1 MQNINTSCESNN
13 ETVRRVKEKEKKREV
28 IFLREKNLHNL
39 YRSIT
44 DIYISRVT
52 GDGWR
57 WNWNEPDKTN
67 EKQTNLNKLN
77 ENAGKQKENI
87 KT

>member
-52 GDGWR
+52 GDVQ
-57 WNWNEPDKTN
+57 NWNEPDKTN
-67 EKQTNLNKLN
+67 KKQTNLNKLN
-77 ENAGKQKENI
+77 ENAGKHKENI

>member
-1 MQNINTSCESNN
+1 M
-13 ETVRRVKEKEKKREV
+13 KEKEKKREV

-52 GDGWR
+52 GDVETGMNR
-57 WNWNEPDKTN
+57 T
-67 EKQTNLNKLN
+67 KQTKS
-77 ENAGKQKENI
+77 KQ
-87 KT
+87 TLTS

>member
-1 MQNINTSCESNN
+1 MQNINTSCECNN

-52 GDGWR
+52 GDVETGMNR
-57 WNWNEPDKTN
+57 T
-67 EKQTNLNKLN
+67 KQTKS
-77 ENAGKQKENI
+77 KQ
-87 KT
+87 TLTS

>member
-1 MQNINTSCESNN
+1 MQNINKSCESNN

-52 GDGWR
+52 GDVETGMNR
-57 WNWNEPDKTN
+57 T
-67 EKQTNLNKLN
+67 KQTKS
-77 ENAGKQKENI
+77 KQ
-87 KT
+87 TLTS

>member
-1 MQNINTSCESNN
+1 MQNINTLCESNN

-52 GDGWR
+52 GDVETGMNR
-57 WNWNEPDKTN
+57 T
-67 EKQTNLNKLN
+67 KQTKS
-77 ENAGKQKENI
+77 KQ
-87 KT
+87 TLTS